1 MLQAAC
7 VDVKRF
13 EGFFKNPLSLK
24 DVSPMFHCSYV
35 SHPSLWMM
43 KGGGKKALLHCFPG
57 TIKFI
62 KWSGMWLLYKLSL
75 NAKKIT

>member
-24 DVSPMFHCSYV
+24 DVSLMFHCSYV

-43 KGGGKKALLHCFPG
+43 KGGEKK
-57 TIKFI
+57 
-62 KWSGMWLLYKLSL
+62 LYYTAFLAQSSLSNGPACGCCINYL
-75 NAKKIT
+75 